1 MTPAV
6 LAFLGG
12 YSVEM
17 LFTAM
22 DRLVHLVAGR
32 MRTPNHSRAATRPL
46 RERPEQRG
54 PGSRR
59 LRMRDLPT
67 NGAASGA
74 RPANPMA
81 IVAPVRAESG

>member
-1 MTPAV
+1 V

-32 MRTPNHSRAATRPL
+32 VRPSHRSQVAARPPRGSTEVAGAAAKRTRIREMAA
-46 RERPEQRG
+46 
-54 PGSRR
+54 
-59 LRMRDLPT
+59 
-67 NGAASGA
+67 NGAPAQHA
-74 RPANPMA
+74 ANPVPML
-81 IVAPVRAESG
+81 APVRAESG